1 MSLLE
6 ANEER
11 YPMPTQRRIIT
22 RRKSSAKDREFDE
35 LLRRAALCAKAQSSR
50 GVRVETR
57 RKRVQ
62 AA

>member
-1 MSLLE
+1 MSLL
-6 ANEER
+6 ATNEER
-11 YPMPTQRRIIT
+11 YPMPTQRKIT

-50 GVRVETR
+50 GVRVEAR

>member
-11 YPMPTQRRIIT
+11 YPMPTQRKVI

-50 GVRVETR
+50 GIRVEAR

>member
-1 MSLLE
+1 
-6 ANEER
+6 
-11 YPMPTQRRIIT
+11 MPTQRRIT

-50 GVRVETR
+50 GVRVEAR
-57 RKRVQ
+57 KKRVE